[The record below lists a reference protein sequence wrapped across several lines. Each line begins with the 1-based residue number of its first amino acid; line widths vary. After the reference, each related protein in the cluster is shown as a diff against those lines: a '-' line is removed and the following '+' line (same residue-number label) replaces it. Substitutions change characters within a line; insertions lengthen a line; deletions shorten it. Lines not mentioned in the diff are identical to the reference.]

1 MNDLLALFNLTFGEF
16 VSLAVLA
23 VLLVIA
29 WIGLRLMLRLTANLF
44 RIGCGVIFLIV
55 LAIFL
60 LYYAA

>member
-1 MNDLLALFNLTFGEF
+1 LALFNLTFGEF